1 MAARWL
7 LKWVCKFD
15 STFNEAQ
22 SALQSEPSKK
32 PATEYFMKTLEDL
45 FLDSL
50 ADMYYAEN
58 QLTKALPKMAKA
70 ATHEDLRAAFEMHL
84 TETEGH
90 VQKLEQVFEAFGK
103 SPKSKKCPAILGIIS
118 EADEIAS
125 ENKKSPTINAA
136 LIFAGQ
142 KAEHY
147 EIASYGGLRDWAKLL
162 GNEDAANILDE
173 ILDEEKAADAK
184 LSELAEEHCNES
196 ANNEEPETADSRS

>member
-1 MAARWL
+1 
-7 LKWVCKFD
+7 
-15 STFNEAQ
+15 
-22 SALQSEPSKK
+22 
-32 PATEYFMKTLEDL
+32 MKTLKDL

-50 ADMYYAEN
+50 ADMYYAEK

-70 ATHEDLRAAFEMHL
+70 ATHEHLRAAFEEHL

-90 VQKLEQVFEAFGK
+90 VQKLEQVFEAFGVE
-103 SPKSKKCPAILGIIS
+103 PKSKKCHAILGIIS

-136 LIFAGQ
+136 LIYAGQ

-162 GNEDAANILDE
+162 GNEDAANILDQ

-184 LSELAEEHCNES
+184 LTALAEGDCNES
-196 ANNEEPETADSRS
+196 AQSGDTEEHAAAKGRAPRTVADAY

>member
-1 MAARWL
+1 
-7 LKWVCKFD
+7 
-15 STFNEAQ
+15 
-22 SALQSEPSKK
+22 
-32 PATEYFMKTLEDL
+32 MKTLEDL

-70 ATHEDLRAAFEMHL
+70 ATNNDLRVAFESHL

-90 VQKLEQVFEAFGK
+90 VQKLEQVFETFGK
-103 SPKSKKCPAILGIIS
+103 TPKSKKCPAILGIIK

-162 GNEDAANILDE
+162 GNDTAATLIEE
-173 ILDEEKAADAK
+173 ILQEEKNADAK
-184 LSELAEEHCNES
+184 LTELAEEDCNES
-196 ANNEEPETADSRS
+196 AKIGEVEETEMAESRS

>member
-1 MAARWL
+1 
-7 LKWVCKFD
+7 
-15 STFNEAQ
+15 
-22 SALQSEPSKK
+22 
-32 PATEYFMKTLEDL
+32 MKTLEDL

-50 ADMYYAEN
+50 ADMYYAED

-70 ATHEDLRAAFEMHL
+70 ATNDDLRAAFETHL

-90 VQKLEQVFEAFGK
+90 VQKLEAVFEAFGK
-103 SPKSKKCPAILGIIS
+103 KPKSKKCPAILGIIK

-184 LSELAEEHCNES
+184 LSELAEESCNES
-196 ANNEEPETADSRS
+196 AKNAEELETMESRS

>member
-1 MAARWL
+1 M
-7 LKWVCKFD
+7 
-15 STFNEAQ
+15 N
-22 SALQSEPSKK
+22 
-32 PATEYFMKTLEDL
+32 TLEDL

-50 ADMYYAEN
+50 ADMYYAEQ
-58 QLTKALPKMAKA
+58 QLTKALPKMAHA
-70 ATHEDLRAAFEMHL
+70 ATHEDLRTAFEMHL

-90 VQKLEQVFEAFGK
+90 VQKLEEVFEAFGK
-103 SPKSKKCPAILGIIS
+103 SPKSKKCPAILGIIK
-118 EADEIAS
+118 EADEMVA

-162 GNEDAANILDE
+162 GNEGAANILDE

-196 ANNEEPETADSRS
+196 AKTGEPEESEKSANRSARATASTY

>member
-1 MAARWL
+1 
-7 LKWVCKFD
+7 
-15 STFNEAQ
+15 
-22 SALQSEPSKK
+22 
-32 PATEYFMKTLEDL
+32 MKTLEDL

-58 QLTKALPKMAKA
+58 QLTKALPKMAEA
-70 ATHEDLRAAFEMHL
+70 ATDDDLRMAFETHL
-84 TETEGH
+84 VETEGH
-90 VQKLEQVFEAFGK
+90 VEKLEAVFETFGK
-103 SPKSKKCPAILGIIS
+103 TPKTKKCPAILGIIK

-162 GNEDAANILDE
+162 GNEDAANLLDE

-184 LSELAEEHCNES
+184 LSALADENCNE
-196 ANNEEPETADSRS
+196 AAKNGAEQDAPADSRT

>member
-1 MAARWL
+1 
-7 LKWVCKFD
+7 
-15 STFNEAQ
+15 
-22 SALQSEPSKK
+22 
-32 PATEYFMKTLEDL
+32 MKTLEDL

-70 ATHEDLRAAFEMHL
+70 ATDEDLRVAFETHL

-90 VQKLEQVFEAFGK
+90 VEKLEAVFETFGK
-103 SPKSKKCPAILGIIS
+103 TPKTKKCPAILGIIK

-162 GNEDAANILDE
+162 GNEDAANLLDE

-184 LSELAEEHCNES
+184 LSALAEENCNE
-196 ANNEEPETADSRS
+196 AAKNGAKQRATADSRS

>member
-1 MAARWL
+1 
-7 LKWVCKFD
+7 
-15 STFNEAQ
+15 
-22 SALQSEPSKK
+22 
-32 PATEYFMKTLEDL
+32 MKTLEDL

-58 QLTKALPKMAKA
+58 QLTKALPRMAKT
-70 ATHEDLRAAFEMHL
+70 ATHENLRAAFETHL

-90 VQKLEQVFEAFGK
+90 IQKLEQVFEVFGK
-103 SPKSKKCPAILGIIS
+103 KTKTKKCPAILGIIK

-162 GNEDAANILDE
+162 GNEDAAGILDE

-184 LSELAEEHCNES
+184 LSELAEEYCNES
-196 ANNEEPETADSRS
+196 AKNGAEELENGRTPLLMHRSEIR